1 MQDTQTSRF
10 LFLSLALIAGLLA
23 VGLPRD
29 SRASYATG
37 IADSRLTTLQSPS
50 AEHGYAMTRLGDV
63 NGDGFLDF
71 ALSLP
76 GESAGGTAVNR
87 GGVAVYL
94 GSNLNGLGPIFL
106 EYGTL
111 ASERFGTSVSGAG
124 DLNGDGFDDFVVGAP
139 LWDNGATQ
147 DVGRAYVYFG
157 KSSTVPAPW
166 TLAAQLTGA
175 GQAGSQF
182 GMAVAGI
189 GDVNGDGYA
198 DLAVGAPLHDDGAGR
213 VDAGQVRIYFGGS
226 GTAFDTTADATMSP
240 AAPDSQYGSAISGGG
255 DFNGDG
261 RSDFVVGVPR
271 FTAGQNLEGA
281 ALLYYGGAGSFDT
294 TADLTFESNVA
305 DLNLGRAFAGLGDVN
320 GDGFSDVSIGAPL
333 YDNGQTNEGAV
344 FVFHGATS
352 ATANAVVDTILE
364 SDVAGSLFGASLAIG
379 DSNGDGYADLA
390 IGSPNATD
398 YAIAE
403 FGMVHVVRGSGTGLT
418 TDKYQIRGLSSTTTG
433 GRFGSSL
440 AFVDFNGN
448 GFPELFV
455 GAPEETVG
463 GRARQG
469 ALYIVQSDR
478 RLSSDLVSS
487 ITGPQANGQFG
498 HNMATGDINGDGLAD
513 LAVGSP
519 GYDLNGATAD
529 SGRIDLYYGAAGG
542 FNTTADGAVNNSGVG
557 ETFGAAVAV
566 GDFNGDGYGD
576 VAVGTPNT
584 IGSGGQVR
592 IFNGGTGA
600 FNTTVD
606 HVVSISQI
614 GAGFGLAVANVGD
627 LNGDGIVDLGV
638 GALNYSL
645 NAGVT
650 QSGAAFIWFGKAS
663 GVSGAADRQILMTE
677 TLGLFG
683 WRIAG
688 AGDVNGDG
696 FADLAVG
703 MREGPNTSRGRV
715 LIYHGGE
722 NFDTTSDKDIAVT
735 TVDGARCSVGLASAG
750 DVNGD
755 GFSDL
760 VVGCPNEQNAPGYPG
775 AIRLYRGSISGLMNG
790 PGDVQTIYG
799 TVDGAEYGFFVGGGG
814 DIDADGFADV
824 LVGSPVGS
832 SNAALWYRGSPTGLL
847 TSSETVLTS
856 VPSAR
861 FGQSGAL
868 ADLNGDGFAEVVVG
882 AVSAASAAGAIHV
895 AIPNGA
901 GRDGSPQQFRSAVAP
916 FDFEGDTTSPS
927 GTLIAALAQ
936 SPIGRQRVKMRVEL
950 CPNGTA
956 FGSNSCLT
964 TTTPDWTD
972 LTSSSAGAL
981 VLAMP
986 DALNADTPYRWR
998 ARLIY
1003 APMGITAAG
1012 IMAPPVLGQLGPWK
1026 RMRARVGLGDLRT
1039 QSNTLFSNGFE

>member
-10 LFLSLALIAGLLA
+10 LFLSLALITGLLA

-29 SRASYATG
+29 TRASYATG
-37 IADSRLTTLQSPS
+37 IADSRLTTLQSAN

-94 GSNLNGLGPIFL
+94 GSNLNSLGPIFL

-182 GMAVAGI
+182 GMGVAGI

-198 DLAVGAPLHDDGAGR
+198 DLAVGAPLHDDGAAR

-226 GTAFDTTADATMSP
+226 GTTFDTTADATMSP

-271 FTAGQNLEGA
+271 FTAGQNFEGA
-281 ALLYYGGAGSFDT
+281 ALLYYGGAGNFDT

-305 DLNLGRAFAGLGDVN
+305 DLNLGRAFAGFGDVN

-344 FVFHGATS
+344 FVFHGATT

-398 YAIAE
+398 YSIAE
-403 FGMVHVVRGSGTGLT
+403 FGTVHVVRGSSTGLT
-418 TDKYQIRGLSSTTTG
+418 TDKYQIRGLSSTTTA

-469 ALYIVQSDR
+469 ALYSVQSDR
-478 RLSSDLVSS
+478 RLSPNLTSS

-542 FNTTADGAVNNSGVG
+542 FNTTADGVVSNSGVG
-557 ETFGAAVAV
+557 EAFGASVAV

-576 VAVGTPNT
+576 VAVGAPNMV
-584 IGSGGQVR
+584 GSGGQVR

-600 FNTTVD
+600 FNTTAD
-606 HVVSISQI
+606 HVVSVAQI

-638 GALNYSL
+638 GALNYDL
-645 NAGVT
+645 NTAVT
-650 QSGAAFIWFGKAS
+650 ESGAAFIWFGKAS
-663 GVSGAADRQILMTE
+663 GVSGNADRQILMNTAAA
-677 TLGLFG
+677 LFG

-703 MREGPNTSRGRV
+703 MRDDPSTGRGRV
-715 LIYHGGE
+715 MIYHGGE
-722 NFDTTSDKDIAVT
+722 NFDTASDKQIT
-735 TVDGARCSVGLASAG
+735 PSTINGSRCSVGLASAG
-750 DVNGD
+750 DINGD
-755 GFSDL
+755 GYSDL
-760 VVGCPNEQNAPGYPG
+760 VVGCPNQVNGSQTG
-775 AIRLYRGSISGLMNG
+775 AIHVYRGSSSGLMDG
-790 PGDVQTIYG
+790 LPDVQIIYA
-799 TVDGAEYGFFVGGGG
+799 TPALEFGFFVAGGG

-832 SNAALWYRGSPTGLL
+832 SDSARWYRGSATGLL
-847 TSSETVLTS
+847 TNSETVLS
-856 VPSAR
+856 SAADTR
-861 FGQSGAL
+861 FGQTGAL

-882 AVSAASAAGAIHV
+882 AVSTASAAGAIHV

-956 FGSNSCLT
+956 FGNNSCLT

-972 LTSSSAGAL
+972 LTSSGAGAL

-1012 IMAPPVLGQLGPWK
+1012 ITAPTVPAQLGPWK

-1039 QSNTLFSNGFE
+1039 QANTLFSDSFE